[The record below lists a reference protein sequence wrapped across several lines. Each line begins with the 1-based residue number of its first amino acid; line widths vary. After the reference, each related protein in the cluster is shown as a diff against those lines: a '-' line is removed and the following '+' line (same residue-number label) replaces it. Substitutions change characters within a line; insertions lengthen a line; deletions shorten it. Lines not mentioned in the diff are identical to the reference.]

1 MDFVVFFIHSFVQDS
16 YNQQIKFLP
25 CVVKGI
31 KRTKKKKKEREW
43 QNITNSAKALFC
55 QLKKKN
61 VLLKVKHLRVRSL
74 PIRSSLSDSSG

>member
-25 CVVKGI
+25 CVFKGI

-55 QLKKKN
+55 
-61 VLLKVKHLRVRSL
+61 
-74 PIRSSLSDSSG
+74 

>member
-31 KRTKKKKKEREW
+31 KRTKKKERESGK
-43 QNITNSAKALFC
+43 I
-55 QLKKKN
+55 
-61 VLLKVKHLRVRSL
+61 LLIQPKLYSVN
-74 PIRSSLSDSSG
+74 

>member
-31 KRTKKKKKEREW
+31 KRTKKKKERE
-43 QNITNSAKALFC
+43 NGKI
-55 QLKKKN
+55 
-61 VLLKVKHLRVRSL
+61 LLIQPKLYSVN
-74 PIRSSLSDSSG
+74 